1 MVRLSWSTKFIMNL
15 NVENLVRSAVVLVV
29 ALPISITAAFSIAER
44 PRENESV
51 IAQADLKAQLT
62 VPCLRYA
69 LSKND
74 SKLEREA
81 KNAVD
86 EVLGGEVNYQEA
98 CKWVLS

>member
-1 MVRLSWSTKFIMNL
+1 MNL
-15 NVENLVRSAVVLVV
+15 IVANFVRSGVLLVV
-29 ALPISITAAFSIAER
+29 ALPLTISAALSITDR
-44 PRENESV
+44 PRENESLNT
-51 IAQADLKAQLT
+51 QNELKAELT
-62 VPCLRYA
+62 LPCLRYA

-98 CKWVLS
+98 CKWVLR

>member
-1 MVRLSWSTKFIMNL
+1 MSL
-15 NVENLVRSAVVLVV
+15 NVENLVRSGVLLVV
-29 ALPISITAAFSIAER
+29 ALPITVSAALSIAER
-44 PRENESV
+44 PRENKSL
-51 IAQADLKAQLT
+51 ITQADLKSELT
-62 VPCLRYA
+62 LPCLRYA
-69 LSKND
+69 LSKAD

>member
-1 MVRLSWSTKFIMNL
+1 MNL
-15 NVENLVRSAVVLVV
+15 NVENLVRSGVILLV
-29 ALPISITAAFSIAER
+29 ALPVSLATTFALAER
-44 PRENESV
+44 PRENKSV
-51 IAQADLKAQLT
+51 ITQADLKADLT
-62 VPCLRYA
+62 LPCLRYV

-98 CKWVLS
+98 CKWVLR

>member
-1 MVRLSWSTKFIMNL
+1 MNL

-29 ALPISITAAFSIAER
+29 ALPITVASALSLTDR
-44 PRENESV
+44 PRENKSLLS
-51 IAQADLKAQLT
+51 QADLKAELT

-69 LSKND
+69 LSKAD

>member
-1 MVRLSWSTKFIMNL
+1 MNL
-15 NVENLVRSAVVLVV
+15 NVENLVRSGVILLV
-29 ALPISITAAFSIAER
+29 ALPVSLATTFALAER

-51 IAQADLKAQLT
+51 ITQAELKADLTL
-62 VPCLRYA
+62 PCLRYA

>member
-1 MVRLSWSTKFIMNL
+1 MNL
-15 NVENLVRSAVVLVV
+15 NVENLVRSGVILVV
-29 ALPISITAAFSIAER
+29 ALPISIATAFSLSER
-44 PRENESV
+44 PRTNESV
-51 IAQADLKAQLT
+51 VTQDALKAELT
-62 VPCLRYA
+62 LPCLRYA
-69 LSKND
+69 LSKSD